1 MSIGNVTLE
10 GVRITFRN
18 FSGKA
23 DKYTREGDR
32 SFAVLLDE
40 PDLAQ
45 QMLRDGWNVKFLKPR
60 PDETEEQA
68 YLTVKVKV
76 GGGGR
81 SVRIVMVTDRGLT
94 NLDEDSIGI
103 LDWADVVSADLIIR
117 AYEWDRDGEKG
128 VTAYLN
134 SLYLN
139 IREDDLERKYAGLAH
154 TGHDVEPTS

>member
-1 MSIGNVTLE
+1 MAIGNVTLE

-23 DKYTREGDR
+23 DRYTREGDR

-40 PDLAQ
+40 PELVKALVQ
-45 QMLRDGWNVKFLKPR
+45 DGWNVKRLKAREPG
-60 PDETEEQA
+60 DEEQA
-68 YLTVKVKV
+68 YLTVKVKI

-81 SVRIVMVTDRGLT
+81 PVRIVLVTERGQT
-94 NLDEDSIGI
+94 NLDEDSVGI
-103 LDWADVVSADLIIR
+103 LDWADVISADMIIR
-117 AYEWDRDGEKG
+117 AYEWERDGDKG

-139 IREDDLERKYAGLAH
+139 IREDDLERKYATIPHAGIEA
-154 TGHDVEPTS
+154 EPTF